1 MGEVGHTT
9 WVTLTTYYL
18 LLAKGRRG
26 LPSSMPTS
34 TGVSIWMPTPPPP
47 SASSPA
53 SCSTSSSAVRRGPM
67 PVVVVVLAWE
77 RPVRGLA
84 PSDAASS
91 SSSSSSSGGWWDGV
105 GLGVG

>member
-34 TGVSIWMPTPPPP
+34 TGVSIWMPTPSPPG
-47 SASSPA
+47 ARQV
-53 SCSTSSSAVRRGPM
+53 CVCVGVCGRVRVLGKHLSTRRRHDP
-67 PVVVVVLAWE
+67 
-77 RPVRGLA
+77 
-84 PSDAASS
+84 
-91 SSSSSSSGGWWDGV
+91 
-105 GLGVG
+105 